1 MYPSLSQR
9 CAEYIKGLADDAEEH
24 VKSLTC
30 AATPEKHPKPG
41 EVPKQQCASCV
52 QVPVE
57 HNIQL
62 PCAVDPHSASALLT
76 LHGLLFVKVIP
87 ANSAAPRGLPKAPKK
102 PPSAPSSAQ
111 QGAPPAQLPSSSLAP
126 SKPAEG
132 NEASGDVQGDVASM
146 EA

>member
-1 MYPSLSQR
+1 M
-9 CAEYIKGLADDAEEH
+9 
-24 VKSLTC
+24 
-30 AATPEKHPKPG
+30 
-41 EVPKQQCASCV
+41 

-87 ANSAAPRGLPKAPKK
+87 TSSAAPRSLPKAPKK
-102 PPSAPSSAQ
+102 LLSMPSSAR
-111 QGAPPAQLPSSSLAP
+111 QGAQPAQLPGSSLVP
-126 SKPAEG
+126 SRPAEG